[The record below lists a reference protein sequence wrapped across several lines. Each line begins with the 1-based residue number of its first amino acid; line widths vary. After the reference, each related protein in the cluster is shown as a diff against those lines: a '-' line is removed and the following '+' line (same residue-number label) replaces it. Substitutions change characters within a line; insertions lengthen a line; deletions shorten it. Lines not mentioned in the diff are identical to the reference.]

1 MEKLH
6 LLVESTGSKKQSLF
20 SLIIDKIS
28 YLRAGFGPSPDGG
41 IGRRAGLK
49 HQCRKA
55 SRFEPESGYP
65 LTLQIPCKSMICKGF
80 FFLRVLIRC

>member
-1 MEKLH
+1 MRIA
-6 LLVESTGSKKQSLF
+6 VSMAVFESC
-20 SLIIDKIS
+20 
-28 YLRAGFGPSPDGG
+28 PDGG

-65 LTLQIPCKSMICKGF
+65 YNPVSIFK
-80 FFLRVLIRC
+80 